1 MDWRVCICAIL
12 YSIQIK
18 SKLLNGTFVTINYS
32 NSLNQ
37 NWSQKILSKN
47 LTAFINHILL
57 FWIEYSN
64 DILFNCLQCKEL
76 VHNYMNLFKPIP
88 QPYASNIVVYK
99 IVKYNLY
106 MFILFLRDCT
116 SLYWTD
122 VRFINELYNY
132 IIIIV
137 YCNYKEIYC
146 FINEKNT

>member
-1 MDWRVCICAIL
+1 
-12 YSIQIK
+12 
-18 SKLLNGTFVTINYS
+18 
-32 NSLNQ
+32 
-37 NWSQKILSKN
+37 
-47 LTAFINHILL
+47 
-57 FWIEYSN
+57 
-64 DILFNCLQCKEL
+64 
-76 VHNYMNLFKPIP
+76 MNLFKPIP
-88 QPYASNIVVYK
+88 QPYACNIVSCMHLE